1 MPPIMFSVRIT
12 NETNKVFRN
21 EEIYYRFLNICT
33 KQLRRTESERY
44 SKILLIKKKNNKKT
58 KISESGTL
66 GLIQIF
72 LYGKFIY
79 NCNIFFVDFLKNLG
93 FS

>member
-1 MPPIMFSVRIT
+1 MHKIDMTYEHMTIW
-12 NETNKVFRN
+12 
-21 EEIYYRFLNICT
+21 
-33 KQLRRTESERY
+33 TESERY
-44 SKILLIKKKNNKKT
+44 LIILLTKKKNKKKI
-58 KISESGTL
+58 KISETRTL

-93 FS
+93 FSWLWTLW